1 MSEIT
6 SFIESKEQIKD
17 IYEIVTVSHPK
28 IEENYGIISIVK
40 VKLDNSK
47 AEPLVV
53 FPGYSN
59 NSFETGFDKVLSGF
73 DTIKKNY
80 SVMYYFCWGSTL
92 KKLSDTYADHGK
104 DDDEKF
110 KLNDELKI
118 KVAHV
123 ADKILRSPEMEL
135 KNFSLLAKSA
145 GAGIA
150 IYVTSMNMEIKK
162 LYIACPAITAGMSP
176 LSKRKELPI
185 KLSWNEDDNKIEYAV
200 SKVLI
205 KQMKEQKNKF
215 EFFSY
220 KSGGHEF
227 NTEFIKNEL

>member
-1 MSEIT
+1 MSEIS

-17 IYEIVTVSHPK
+17 RYEIVTVSHPK
-28 IEENYGIISIVK
+28 IEDNYGIISIVK

-135 KNFSLLAKSA
+135 TNFSLLAKSA

-150 IYVTSMNMEIKK
+150 IFLTSINMEIKK
-162 LYIACPAITAGMSP
+162 LYIACPAITAGAAP
-176 LSKRKELPI
+176 LAKRKEVPI
-185 KLSWNEDDNKIEYAV
+185 KLSWNEDDNKVEYAV
-200 SKVLI
+200 SKRLI
-205 KQMKEQKNKF
+205 KQMEEQENKF

-220 KSGGHEF
+220 KVGGHEF